1 MEILVKPP
9 HGPVTILFKDGR
21 LLFKGTKADVEY
33 VQMMVSD
40 QAGPLGHASGEN
52 TALDIERRVFA
63 AFGDGAE
70 LKTGK
75 VEIRP
80 ALNRARTMYSR
91 KKRIP

>member
-9 HGPVTILFKDGR
+9 HGPVTIQFKNGR
-21 LLFKGTKADVEY
+21 LFFKGTKADVEY
-33 VQMMVSD
+33 VQMMVGD
-40 QAGPLGHASGEN
+40 QAGPLGHANGEN
-52 TALDIERRVFA
+52 TALDVERRVFA

-70 LKTGK
+70 LITGK
-75 VEIRP
+75 LEIRP